1 VETRFDLAN
10 RCFAVAS
17 VANGSFVTIT
27 GADGYRADAAR
38 KRDAAPLHFKPTS
51 LGGYLV
57 HDRRERLLAVG
68 EGDAVTRAPL
78 PGPPAEWS
86 VRRARGDSFSL
97 RSSSTGRLLV
107 VGADGVL
114 ETGTPGRRARF
125 RFERRRGCE
134 HYPEA
139 AVNARGRVTKSRRGG
154 GAFGYVDAHLHVIA
168 DLRAG
173 GRVISG
179 ESFNRFGVTEAL
191 GRDADVHG
199 EDGSLDITGNLLRSG
214 MPAGTHDTEGWPN
227 FTGWPTYDTYTHQQT
242 YYRWLQRA
250 YMAGLRVVVAQ
261 LVEDE
266 PLCEIEPSRSH
277 SCDETETIELEAQ
290 RLRELQDYVDAQ
302 SGGPGEGWFRI
313 VTGARQARRAIE
325 RGQLAVLM
333 GVEASN
339 AFGCSEFMGEPQC
352 DREDVDRG
360 IEHYR
365 RLGIRS
371 MFIAHWVNNAFAGA
385 KVEDGD
391 IGTFIATFNVQQTG
405 RPFQTGPCPDEEYGD
420 SCNTKGLTDIGEYL
434 VNRLMDNNIL
444 IELDHLSELARL
456 RVLEIAEERNYPVIS
471 SHTGSGGV
479 WTASDLAR
487 LYGVGGFATARPDT
501 ASNLARTIL
510 SFRRFKRKGE
520 PLGLGVGTD
529 TGGFSAA
536 PGPDP
541 AAQQKPLAYPFRSY
555 DGKVSFACQIAGG
568 RKFDLNKDGVAQYG
582 MYADLLAYMRQQ
594 TGGKRASRLLFN
606 SAEAYLRTWRRA
618 ERAAASR
625 TGPAA
630 ATTPPA

>member
-1 VETRFDLAN
+1 MRHTVALAAAAAIVAAATPAAADAPRTRYALAN
-10 RCFAVAS
+10 HCFALESLAS
-17 VANGSFVTIT
+17 GGFEPD
-27 GADGYRADAAR
+27 GA
-38 KRDAAPLHFKPTS
+38 PFFFKPTS
-51 LGGYLV
+51 LGGYLI
-57 HDRRERLLAVG
+57 HDRNSRLLAVG
-68 EGDAVTRAPL
+68 DGGAVTRTEL

-86 VRRARGDSFSL
+86 VTRARRDAFAV
-97 RSSSTGRLLV
+97 RSAATGRLL
-107 VGADGVL
+107 G
-114 ETGTPGRRARF
+114 RF
-125 RFERRRGCE
+125 RILPRAGCAR
-134 HYPEA
+134 YPEA
-139 AVNARGRVTKSRRGG
+139 GLNARGRITKKRKRG
-154 GAFGYVDAHLHVIA
+154 GAFGYVDAHLHVVA

-179 ESFNRFGVTEAL
+179 ESFNRFGVTQAL

-214 MPAGTHDTEGWPN
+214 SPAGTHDTEGWPS
-227 FTGWPTYDTYTHQQT
+227 FSGWPTHDTYTHQQV

-250 YMAGLRVVVAQ
+250 YMSGLRVVVAQ

-277 SCDETETIELEAQ
+277 SCDETDTIELEAA
-290 RLRELQDYVDAQ
+290 RLRELEDYVDAQ
-302 SGGPGEGWFRI
+302 SGGPGKGWFRI
-313 VTGARQARRAIE
+313 VTGARQARRAIN

-352 DREDVDRG
+352 DRDDVDRG

-365 RLGIRS
+365 QLGIRS

-385 KVEDGD
+385 KVESGD
-391 IGTFIATFNVQQTG
+391 IGTFIASFNVQQTG
-405 RPFQTGPCPDEEYGD
+405 RPFETGPCPEEEYGD
-420 SCNTKGLTDIGEYL
+420 SCNTKGLTELGEYL
-434 VNRLMDNNIL
+434 VNRLMDNRIL
-444 IELDHLSELARL
+444 IELDHLSEHARL

-479 WTASDLAR
+479 WTASDLER
-487 LYGVGGFATARPDT
+487 LYSVGGFATARPGT
-501 ASNLARTIL
+501 AANLARTIL
-510 SFRRFKRKGE
+510 SFRRFKEKGE
-520 PLGLGVGTD
+520 PLGLGLGTD

-541 AAQQKPLAYPFRSY
+541 QAAERPLPYPFRSY
-555 DGKVSFACQIAGG
+555 DGKVSFAWQLAGG

-594 TGGKRASRLLFN
+594 TGGKRASRMLFN
-606 SAEAYLRTWRRA
+606 SAEAYLRTWRKA
-618 ERAAASR
+618 EKR
-625 TGPAA
+625 G
-630 ATTPPA
+630 ATLGGSSPSS